1 MQLEE
6 LRGSAEESLLKIKV
20 PALSI
25 IPKPI
30 PHIPLEQVR
39 DVPVQSR
46 FAQVWQ
52 RARLKIKSRL
62 LLKYILEDRVLFGA
76 HILSYFESSSQAAL
90 TKAIR
95 DKLEAAKQPAALQT
109 KLWLIYPESY
119 WNFVWNCF
127 CSLLVLLTV
136 LVLPVRLA
144 FLDRDESK
152 WWYLDIV
159 TDVVFFCDILKSLN
173 TGYVVEEG
181 AVETSRWEIAKMY
194 GRTWL
199 LLDVIACLPMYQ
211 ILEGVENEGN
221 QTEPTSS
228 DILRLFR
235 FPRFYRLFQVS
246 RVFKFFHQLRDPHL
260 SDRLHSLL
268 SLSTRSSKVLIY
280 LLSMVLVIHL
290 VACCWFLVA
299 RAEGFPADSWVCRL
313 GVIDMSP
320 GDQYTVS
327 LYWTVVTLSTVGYG
341 DVVPGTRIERVIA
354 ACWMLFTI
362 LFVSFTVGS
371 MSASLG
377 VLNSKGNVL
386 ATKLAA
392 IDEFGTQA
400 GISKDLTRRLKG
412 AVKYS
417 SLHQASTQRLKRSIF
432 SELPKALKF
441 DVAVEMHQGAA
452 KAISFFVEKDK
463 AFVVAIVPFLKHAFC
478 AEMEWVYRE
487 KDYADEVYF
496 VVKGGCYIMVTP
508 QNAIRKLPHNTYFGE
523 YEVIRQL
530 PRKFSILAY
539 LNTDLLVLGRQLLR
553 KIQLD
558 FPAVYREMEKV
569 AIARN
574 LLNEKAKRTV
584 LRLIYLA
591 KRGVQSGRIDTS
603 QPVSRPLTPQEQEI
617 RLGSVKITVPAAG
630 VRFDPASSFETLR
643 LATVRVEK
651 EAKGLKG
658 SLERLLEV
666 LETKENVYE
675 VWC

>member
-1 MQLEE
+1 MEE
-6 LRGSAEESLLKIKV
+6 LRGNAEESLLKIKV
-20 PALSI
+20 PALSL

-46 FAQVWQ
+46 FRQVWQ

-62 LLKYILEDRVLFGA
+62 LLKYVLEDRILFGA
-76 HILSYFESSSQAAL
+76 HVLSYFESSSQTAL
-90 TKAIR
+90 TKAIQ
-95 DKLEAAKQPAALQT
+95 DKLEAAKQPAALPI
-109 KLWLIYPESY
+109 KPWLIYPESY
-119 WNFVWNCF
+119 RNWVWNCL
-127 CSLLVLLTV
+127 CSLLILLTV
-136 LVLPVRLA
+136 LILPMRLA
-144 FLDRDESK
+144 FYDQETSK
-152 WWYLDIV
+152 WLYLDIA
-159 TDVVFFCDILKSLN
+159 TDIVFFCDILKSLN
-173 TGYVVEEG
+173 TGYVEEG
-181 AVETSRWEIAKMY
+181 AVVTDRWKIAGKY

-199 LLDVIACLPMYQ
+199 LLDVVACLPMYQ
-211 ILEGVENEGN
+211 ILERVEDGGSEV
-221 QTEPTSS
+221 QPTSS

-246 RVFKFFHQLRDPHL
+246 RLFKFFFQLRDPHL
-260 SDRLHSLL
+260 SDHLHSLL
-268 SLSTRSSKVLIY
+268 SLSTRTSKVLLY
-280 LLSMVLVIHL
+280 LLSMALVIHL

-299 RAEGFPADSWVCRL
+299 RAEGFPADSWVWRL
-313 GVIDMSP
+313 GVLDMSP

-341 DVVPGTRIERVIA
+341 DVVPGTRIERIVA

-371 MSASLG
+371 MSATLG
-377 VLNSKGNVL
+377 VLSSKANVL

-400 GISKDLTRRLKG
+400 GISKDLTIKLKG

-441 DVAVEMHQGAA
+441 EVAMEMHQGAA
-452 KAISFFVEKDK
+452 KAISFFAEKDK
-463 AFVVAIVPFLKHAFC
+463 AFVVAVVPFLKHAFC

-487 KDYADEVYF
+487 RDFADEVYF

-523 YEVIRQL
+523 YEVIRQF
-530 PRKFSILAY
+530 PRKFSLLAY
-539 LNTDLLVLGRQLLR
+539 VNTDLLVLEQHLLR

-558 FPAVYREMEKV
+558 FPGVYRDMEKM

-591 KRGVQSGRIDTS
+591 KKGIHMGRIDSS
-603 QPVSRPLTPQEQEI
+603 QPNTRPLTPQEQQI
-617 RLGSVKITVPAAG
+617 RLGSVKLTVPAAG
-630 VRFDPASSFETLR
+630 VRFDPSGSFETLR

-651 EAKGLKG
+651 EAKGLKS

-666 LETKENVYE
+666 LESRKEG
-675 VWC
+675 